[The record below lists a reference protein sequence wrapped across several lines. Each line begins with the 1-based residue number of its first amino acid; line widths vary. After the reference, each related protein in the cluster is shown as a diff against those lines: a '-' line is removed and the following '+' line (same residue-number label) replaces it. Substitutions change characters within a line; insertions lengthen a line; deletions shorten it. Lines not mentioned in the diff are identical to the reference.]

1 MAEELAPKEELR
13 ATLAAQRELGRDF
26 DEELVERFGQQ
37 LERWLQAR
45 EPARLKS
52 DQRTG
57 IAIVSLLASI
67 PLIAIAGDMAG
78 LVGVLAVCAAIVLVN
93 YVVNR

>member
-1 MAEELAPKEELR
+1 MSEELAPKEELR

-26 DEELVERFGQQ
+26 DAELVERFGEQ
-37 LERWLQAR
+37 LERWIEAR

-57 IAIVSLLASI
+57 IAIVSLIVSI
-67 PLIAIAGDMAG
+67 PLIAISAGAVG
-78 LVGVLAVCAAIVLVN
+78 LVGVLAVCAALVLVN
-93 YVVNR
+93 YIVNR